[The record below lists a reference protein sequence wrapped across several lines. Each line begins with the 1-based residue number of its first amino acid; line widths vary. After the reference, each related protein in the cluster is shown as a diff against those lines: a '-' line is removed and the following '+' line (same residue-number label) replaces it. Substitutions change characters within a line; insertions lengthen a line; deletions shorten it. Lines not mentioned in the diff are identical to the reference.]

1 MSPYAQILRAPWHKN
16 GGEREVLSV
25 LLAIAVVAL
34 PVTLMLVALAVQPY
48 LGFKL
53 AVPCVSAALL
63 VVWGV
68 QFSSLLS
75 QNQPTVTRL
84 VPGQLRYL
92 HKSAV
97 ALWLAHIAVQ
107 ATLLGLTFGHAVS
120 WGWAAGIVS
129 LAVACLVYWPAV
141 LMTIGTPLA
150 LLSLWFRGAI
160 APSLQWLDLPNR
172 VSVGTSFKTASLAF
186 VGLLAGIGL
195 LLFLLKSASRS
206 HAASYRQR
214 MQWRRAQHIDD
225 AGPTET
231 AAAEN
236 HSNWVSRSQ
245 KALYLAWFQHVM
257 RAARPTKRSTMARLE
272 LAFGPRTHWT
282 ASIYTGV
289 LVAIGLWITFTL
301 LKLNLGFQLSR
312 YNEGYSVSF
321 VVVAFTLVGNFI
333 LGLPAHLQRSRH
345 EQALLMLAPGV
356 PQGARLNRGLAR
368 RYMARWAVV
377 WVATSLLVAWNVSS
391 GNLSRLTQDAIF
403 ICCVAFIPA
412 GLWAWRDWSGA
423 STASTEGA
431 ATFIT
436 RVLLTIAAV
445 GALVIMAVGG
455 IFWHWPLSLMVG
467 ATLAFTLFLG
477 TWLWRQLARH
487 PQALPV
493 GRLAGSPPST
503 QF

>member
-16 GGEREVLSV
+16 GGEREVLST
-25 LLAIAVVAL
+25 LLAIAVVGL

-53 AVPCVSAALL
+53 AVPCVSVALL

-92 HKSAV
+92 HTSAV
-97 ALWLAHIAVQ
+97 VLWLTHIAVQ
-107 ATLLGLTFGHAVS
+107 AMLLGLTFGHIAA

-160 APSLQWLDLPNR
+160 APSLWLDLPNQ
-172 VSVGTSFKTASLAF
+172 VPVGTSFKTASLAF
-186 VGLLAGIGL
+186 LGLLAGIGL

-206 HAASYRQR
+206 HSASYRQR

-231 AAAEN
+231 AVAEN
-236 HSNWVSRSQ
+236 HGNWVSRSQ

-257 RAARPTKRSTMARLE
+257 RAAGPTEHSTMARLE
-272 LAFGPRTHWT
+272 LAFGTRMHWT
-282 ASIYTGV
+282 ASVYTGV
-289 LVAIGLWITFTL
+289 LVALGLTAAFTL

-333 LGLPAHLQRSRH
+333 FGLPAHLQRSRH

-356 PQGARLNRGLAR
+356 PQGATLNRALAR
-368 RYMARWAVV
+368 RYMVRWVVV
-377 WVATSLLVAWNVSS
+377 WATTSVLVAWNVSS

-403 ICCVAFIPA
+403 ICCVVFIPA

-423 STASTEGA
+423 STASAEGA
-431 ATFIT
+431 TMFIT
-436 RVLLTIAAV
+436 KVLLTVAAV
-445 GALVIMAVGG
+445 SALVTMAVGG

-467 ATLAFTLFLG
+467 ATMAFTLCLG
-477 TWLWRQLARH
+477 AWLWRQLDRY

-493 GRLAGSPPST
+493 SRLAGTPPAT